1 MQMRST
7 SRGAGEHEKTL
18 CLQRRRQERDADANR
33 RTILNSPADANLRV
47 FPAPLLPLQLYAV
60 VQCSG
65 HAPSPAHRAPNPP
78 TAWRQLRQPAAN
90 PFLCIG
96 YQHARAKFLQ
106 VLVTLALALA
116 CEMAPAAKS
125 E

>member
-7 SRGAGEHEKTL
+7 YRGAGEHEKTL
-18 CLQRRRQERDADANR
+18 CLQRRRQERDAGANR
-33 RTILNSPADANLRV
+33 LTILNSPADEKPL
-47 FPAPLLPLQLYAV
+47 PAPLLPLQLYAV

-65 HAPSPAHRAPNPP
+65 HAPSPARRAQDPL
-78 TAWRQLRQPAAN
+78 TAWRRLWQPAAN

-96 YQHARAKFLQ
+96 CQHARAKFLQ
-106 VLVTLALALA
+106 ILVKLALALA